1 MNFVLIA
8 CMFVSFLVVYYL
20 TPWSIRYLRRI
31 DLIVK
36 DQHKEGKPLVPI
48 SGGIPVLAGSFV
60 GFMSFIFFNTFFSNG
75 GDLSLSNEV
84 LMFLLSGLISIMM
97 ISFVGFID
105 DLFIRGDRETSS
117 GLNQWQKPLLTLA
130 AAIPLMVVNS
140 GISEIALP
148 IFGIVDMGLLYPLI
162 IIPIGVVGAANMVN
176 MLAGFNGLETG
187 MGVVYT
193 GMLGL
198 YSYAN
203 REGAYYDER
212 TTAAIFAL
220 IIFSSLV
227 AFYIFNKTPAK
238 ILPGDSLTYLLGG
251 TIAAIAIIGN
261 LERAALIISIPF
273 FAEFIL
279 KLRGRFK
286 KQSYGYYEDG
296 KVKSLYDKIYSLPHL
311 LTRTGKFTERQVV
324 YIFIFVELFFS
335 SLIWII

>member
-1 MNFVLIA
+1 MKLVLMG
-8 CMFVSFLVVYYL
+8 CMVISFLVVYYL

-31 DLIVK
+31 DLVVK
-36 DQHKEGKPLVPI
+36 DQHKDGRPLVPI
-48 SGGIPVLAGSFV
+48 SGGMSVLAGSFI
-60 GFMSFIFFNTFFSNG
+60 GFMAFIFFNTFFSN
-75 GDLSLSNEV
+75 SLDQSLNNKI
-84 LMFLLSGLISIMM
+84 LTLLLSGLISIMV

-105 DLFIRGDRETSS
+105 DLFIRGDKETSS
-117 GLNQWQKPLLTLA
+117 GLKQWQKPLLTLA

-148 IFGIVDMGLLYPLI
+148 VLGIIDTGLLYPLI

-187 MGVVYT
+187 MGIVYT

-198 YSYAN
+198 YSYFN
-203 REGAYYDER
+203 REELFYGER
-212 TTAAIFAL
+212 TTAAIFAM
-220 IIFSSLV
+220 IVFSALV
-227 AFYIFNKTPAK
+227 AFYIFNKVPAK

-261 LERAALIISIPF
+261 LEKAALIISIPF

-286 KQSYGYYEDG
+286 KQSYGYYENG
-296 KVKSLYDKIYSLPHL
+296 KVKSLYDKIYSLPHI
-311 LTRTGKFTERQVV
+311 LTRTGKFTEKQVV

>member
-1 MNFVLIA
+1 MKLVLII
-8 CMFVSFLVVYYL
+8 CMILSFLVVYYL

-31 DLIVK
+31 NLVVK

-48 SGGIPVLAGSFV
+48 SGGMSVLAGSFV
-60 GFMSFIFFNTFFSNG
+60 GFMGFIFFNTFFPDG
-75 GDLSLSNEV
+75 GNLSLNNEV
-84 LMFLLSGLISIMM
+84 LTLLLSGLISIMM

-105 DLFIRGDRETSS
+105 DLFIRGDKETSS
-117 GLNQWQKPLLTLA
+117 GLRQWQKPLLTLT

-140 GISEIALP
+140 GTSEIALP
-148 IFGIVDMGLLYPLI
+148 IFGVIDTGLLYPLI
-162 IIPIGVVGAANMVN
+162 ITPIGVVGAANMVN

-187 MGVVYT
+187 MGIIYT

-198 YSYAN
+198 YSYSN
-203 REGAYYDER
+203 REGLYYNER

-220 IIFSSLV
+220 IVFSALV

-273 FAEFIL
+273 FIEFIL
-279 KLRGRFK
+279 KSRGKFK
-286 KQSYGYYEDG
+286 KQSYGYCENG
-296 KVKSLYDKIYSLPHL
+296 KVKSLYDKIYSLPHIF
-311 LTRTGKFTERQVV
+311 TRTGKFTEKQVV
-324 YIFIFVELFFS
+324 YIFILIELFFS

>member
-1 MNFVLIA
+1 MNLV
-8 CMFVSFLVVYYL
+8 LVVCMIISFSVVCYL

-31 DLIVK
+31 DLVVK
-36 DQHKEGKPLVPI
+36 DQNKEGKPLVPI
-48 SGGIPVLAGSFV
+48 SGGMPVLAGSFV
-60 GFMSFIFFNTFFSNG
+60 GFMSFIFFYTFFSNG
-75 GDLSLSNEV
+75 GNLTLNDEI

-105 DLFIRGDRETSS
+105 DLFIRGDKETSS
-117 GLNQWQKPLLTLA
+117 GLRQWQKPLLTLA

-140 GISEIALP
+140 GISEVALP
-148 IFGIVDMGLLYPLI
+148 FFGIIDTGLLYPLL

-187 MGVVYT
+187 MGIVYT

-212 TTAAIFAL
+212 TTAAVFAL
-220 IIFSSLV
+220 IIFSALV

-251 TIAAIAIIGN
+251 ALAAIAIIGN

-279 KLRGRFK
+279 KLRGRFR
-286 KQSYGYYEDG
+286 KQSYGYYENG
-296 KVKSLYDKIYSLPHL
+296 KVKSLYDKIYSLPHIF
-311 LTRTGKFTERQVV
+311 TRTGKFTERQVV
-324 YIFIFVELFFS
+324 YIFILIELFFS
-335 SLIWII
+335 SLIWMI